1 MGAECWSSRPRPA
14 ASSSPDLT
22 ALASRRHRPRGA
34 SREAT
39 NPAGVR
45 DDAHGERSSRMPYR
59 DPTGNGPE
67 VLFPGDTIHLS
78 GLKEARLRAGLSR
91 GELARKAHVSLED
104 IAAIEKTNSRVLV
117 LTAIKIARAL
127 GVDLD

>member
-1 MGAECWSSRPRPA
+1 
-14 ASSSPDLT
+14 
-22 ALASRRHRPRGA
+22 
-34 SREAT
+34 
-39 NPAGVR
+39 
-45 DDAHGERSSRMPYR
+45 MPYR

-91 GELARKAHVSLED
+91 GELARKANVSLED
-104 IAAIEKTNSRVLV
+104 ITAIEKTNSRVLV

-127 GVDLD
+127 GVDLDALREESPSPPPAASRSTAESTAPPASARASSQLPRTKSA

>member
-1 MGAECWSSRPRPA
+1 
-14 ASSSPDLT
+14 
-22 ALASRRHRPRGA
+22 
-34 SREAT
+34 
-39 NPAGVR
+39 
-45 DDAHGERSSRMPYR
+45 MPYR

-91 GELARKAHVSLED
+91 GELARKARVSLED
-104 IAAIEKTNSRVLV
+104 ITAIEKTNSRVLV

-127 GVDLD
+127 GVEVEALREESPSQPPAASRPAAESTAPPTSECASSQLPQTKTA